1 MPEAIHLQC
10 FLSMTTVN
18 SGYKRSAGTSL
29 ISLLKPN
36 SLMTDCRKVRSDIL
50 RTFYVVP
57 YKRKSLIS
65 ESLIFEVDCTLKKIV
80 RKKINEVNGAFVE
93 RKQPCLTI
101 KKKQEKS
108 LGLEQ
113 PSLQTIATA
122 KNL

>member
-1 MPEAIHLQC
+1 
-10 FLSMTTVN
+10 MTTVN
-18 SGYKRSAGTSL
+18 FGYKRSAGTSL

-36 SLMTDCRKVRSDIL
+36 SLITDCRKVRSDIL
-50 RTFYVVP
+50 RTFCVVP

-93 RKQPCLTI
+93 RKQPSLTI
-101 KKKQEKS
+101 KKQQEKS